1 MNIQDLYTLTSSIE
15 EIEDVGAADFHSYL
29 RMFAIRVKRIY
40 PKCSF
45 GYVRHRGDYKN
56 GRMPNII
63 HVYHKDSPY
72 TAGVIGYGN
81 FKRNREGNDTFAVFS
96 RKINNAKYS
105 HGEQRYMKSSKNID
119 VTERHARTY
128 LRGWAVLEVAKHHQR
143 TVRQY
148 WCDTVD
154 TLGSTIRDRFYDLQ
168 RDRDALVTEL
178 ATLRAAGHTY
188 VNAEFGS
195 RVDALLEAHD
205 AKSEQERE
213 RSPSITSVIV
223 QPKGGSNLFHVV
235 RCDDLSNVDAGW
247 VGTHEP
253 YNDNTLPDDIAGKL
267 AMLSMCEPDQ
277 WVDNVGYRMDST
289 VFFVVNASVS

>member
-1 MNIQDLYTLTSSIE
+1 MNIRDLYTLTSSIE
-15 EIEDVGAADFHSYL
+15 EIKDVGATDFHSYL

-45 GYVRHRGDYKN
+45 GYVRTGDYKK
-56 GRMPNII
+56 NII

-81 FKRNREGNDTFAVFS
+81 FKRNQEGDNTFTVFS
-96 RKINNAKYS
+96 RKISNGKYS
-105 HGEQRYMKSSKNID
+105 YGEQECMFSSKNID
-119 VTERHARTY
+119 VAERHARKY
-128 LRGWAVLEVAKHHQR
+128 LRGWTVLEVAEHHQR
-143 TVRQY
+143 TVRQH

-154 TLGSTIRDRFYDLQ
+154 SLGSKIRDRFYDLQ
-168 RDRDALVTEL
+168 KDKAALVTEL

-205 AKSEQERE
+205 ARSEQERE

-223 QPKGGSNLFHVV
+223 QPKDGSNFFHVV
-235 RCDDLSNVDAGW
+235 RCDDLSKFNAGW
-247 VGTHEP
+247 VGTDTP
-253 YNDNTLPDDIAGKL
+253 YDDNTLPEGIAGKL

-277 WVDNVGYRMDST
+277 WVDNVGCRMDNT